1 MTEKGADKA
10 ALMGR
15 NEYARHRG
23 CAPNA
28 VSKAINSGRIRAAV
42 TFDGDGNFV
51 GIDAVRA
58 DALWAGNTDPVEAAR
73 NGKFYDAPAAAG
85 AKDPA
90 AVESTVDGQG
100 AVAVAV
106 AAQQPTGNTGDLDL
120 QPPAASSTPSSKAG
134 DNDSYLKA
142 RAEREQYAAKSAQ
155 LDYLKTI
162 GKLVEAAAVRRE
174 VGEALAQLKTSL
186 LRIPE
191 RTAQLLAAESDP
203 ARITRILGD
212 ELRIVL
218 DECSRQFADDTADR
232 VDEPAEVSP

>member
-1 MTEKGADKA
+1 MKQKGTEA
-10 ALMGR
+10 AGLLGR
-15 NEYARHRG
+15 NQYARHRG

-42 TFDGDGNFV
+42 TFDAAGKFV
-51 GIDAVRA
+51 GIDAARA

-73 NGKFYDAPAAAG
+73 NGKFYDQPQAAADDGITPRESG
-85 AKDPA
+85 ARADA
-90 AVESTVDGQG
+90 AGNERPP
-100 AVAVAV
+100 VAVQAGELDF
-106 AAQQPTGNTGDLDL
+106 QQPA
-120 QPPAASSTPSSKAG
+120 PAASSKAS

-142 RAEREQYAAKSAQ
+142 RSEREQYAAKSAQ
-155 LDYLKTI
+155 LDYLKTV

-186 LRIPE
+186 LRVPE
-191 RTAQLLAAESDP
+191 RSAQLLAAEGDP

-212 ELRIVL
+212 ELRMVL

-232 VDEPAEVSP
+232 VDEPAEAGP

>member
-1 MTEKGADKA
+1 MKQKGTEA
-10 ALMGR
+10 AGLLGR
-15 NEYARHRG
+15 NQYARHRG

-42 TFDGDGNFV
+42 TFDAAGKFV

-73 NGKFYDAPAAAG
+73 NGKFYDAPADAGGTEPAAAG
-85 AKDPA
+85 PA
-90 AVESTVDGQG
+90 SADKSASDITPSSPQLPAGPLGQ
-100 AVAVAV
+100 
-106 AAQQPTGNTGDLDL
+106 LDL
-120 QPPAASSTPSSKAG
+120 QPPSASSSKVS

-155 LDYLKTI
+155 LDYLKTV

-186 LRIPE
+186 LRVPE
-191 RTAQLLAAESDP
+191 RSAQLLAAEGDP

-212 ELRIVL
+212 ELRMVL

-232 VDEPAEVSP
+232 VDEPAEASL

>member
-1 MTEKGADKA
+1 MKQKGTEA
-10 ALMGR
+10 AGLLGR
-15 NEYARHRG
+15 NQYARRRG

-42 TFDGDGNFV
+42 TFDAAGKFV

-73 NGKFYDAPAAAG
+73 NGKFYDQPQAAADDEITPRESG
-85 AKDPA
+85 ARADA
-90 AVESTVDGQG
+90 AGNERPP
-100 AVAVAV
+100 V
-106 AAQQPTGNTGDLDL
+106 AAQAGELDFQQPA
-120 QPPAASSTPSSKAG
+120 PAASSKAS

-155 LDYLKTI
+155 LDYLKTV

-186 LRIPE
+186 LRVPE
-191 RTAQLLAAESDP
+191 RSAQLLAAEGDP

-212 ELRIVL
+212 ELRMVL

-232 VDEPAEVSP
+232 VDEPAEASL

>member
-28 VSKAINSGRIRAAV
+28 VSKAISSGRIRAAV

-73 NGKFYDAPAAAG
+73 NGKFYDQQPSAAGGDEPAAA
-85 AKDPA
+85 D
-90 AVESTVDGQG
+90 AVR
-100 AVAVAV
+100 
-106 AAQQPTGNTGDLDL
+106 AAQSVTGSNVAPQLAAGAAGQLDL
-120 QPPAASSTPSSKAG
+120 QPPAPSAPSSKAG
-134 DNDSYLKA
+134 DSDYLKA
-142 RAEREQYAAKSAQ
+142 RTEREQYAAKTAH
-155 LDYLKTI
+155 LDYLKI
-162 GKLVEAAAVRRE
+162 VGKLVEAAAVRRE

-212 ELRIVL
+212 ELRMVL
-218 DECSRQFADDTADR
+218 DECSRQFADDPADR
-232 VDEPAEVSP
+232 VDEPAEAGT